1 MYEFRD
7 TSEYKEDSG
16 RMPESFSFDGIWI
29 EDQIEGFRV
38 TGTEGRELME
48 AEIDYTEVGFTNGAK
63 FRKKRYP
70 VRTIIVYYL
79 LHAKTDFAFRESYNK
94 LNSLLSGEQKKLIF
108 ADELDKYFIATK
120 TGNSKVDPGTNF
132 VKGEIEFTCTD
143 PLKYSTTVKSFPF
156 SVSNGVLKANIEN
169 KGTVDVPID
178 YRIMMNH
185 ENGYIGIVSQN
196 GAMQFGKKEEADK
209 EYVKSQQLLNINNFI
224 SAGNDTTGYD
234 AMHPAYGHSGTMTTK
249 TWFNTTFLTLGSLGS
264 SGGIAWGGMRTVNVP
279 ADVSGHVGAKNFYCY
294 WHLLFYAGLMGQLGE
309 LSLSFLTADNKLIAG
324 CNWFKWD
331 ESGNQ
336 GGYQFVVN
344 GPMDSGGNVNG
355 RILKKWWFECSHLQ
369 SQNPWYWEWGHCDLK
384 KEGEKITFFY
394 YGQYYTYIIPAI
406 KDMECAKIQV
416 TARIIGG
423 KSSKMLTYFGFD
435 KIDFQKLNVDAW
447 KDVPNRY
454 RSGNQVVIKGD
465 EGKIYVNGMPR
476 PSDEMTGT
484 KYFKASPGITQVELY
499 HSSFST
505 PVPTAVAEIREAWL

>member
-1 MYEFRD
+1 MVKIKFN
-7 TSEYKEDSG
+7 
-16 RMPESFSFDGIWI
+16 GITLNNEI
-29 EDQIEGFRV
+29 RGLRI
-38 TGTEGRELME
+38 GTINGRELLG
-48 AEIDYTEVGFTNGAK
+48 AEIQEIDRPILFGASYV
-63 FRKKRYP
+63 KKKYP
-70 VRTIIVYYL
+70 SRDIVVEYSL
-79 LHAKTDFAFRESYNK
+79 NAPTKEAWRIRFNK
-94 LNSLLSGEQKKLIF
+94 LNALLRKEQGQLIF
-108 ADELDKYFIATK
+108 SDETDKYFVATSAEA
-120 TGNSKVDPGTNF
+120 NGTSITF
-132 VKGEIEFTCTD
+132 HCSD

-294 WHLLFYAGLMGQLGE
+294 WHLLFYAGIMGQLGE

-355 RILKKWWFECSHLQ
+355 RILKKWQFECSHLQ